1 MRRLPLVGLFL
12 AAIPLLL
19 STQASAA
26 KAQANKVKHAG
37 GPVWSVAI
45 DGLHV
50 AYASGGL
57 IHVWNLSTGAS
68 SVITGKYGNAL
79 HTANASQIA
88 IAGKRVA
95 WIKDQQFGNTEEG
108 EKLYTA
114 AMGGKA
120 RLIDHVYRYARDD
133 ASQTNGGWIEGVVGS
148 GNVLAVSTWHS
159 NGTVA
164 TDQQLSLVT
173 PVGLSPLAGG
183 DGAVVSQA
191 VDGGHIAVLQTSPW
205 STTTGADIYSPG
217 GDPLAEVSLAG
228 AREIAL
234 TGNQL
239 VVMTPPPLPTL
250 QIYDWTTGALVH
262 TWPVQG
268 AASVP
273 GPNQAAHVEAY
284 GRLVLYSVYSQYA
297 GGNETLHVLD
307 PVTGKDAVVATV
319 KGFGSNREWAIGS
332 RGLVYVVNSPLNSVT
347 GHGKLVF
354 VPTAKLEALLGR

>member
-1 MRRLPLVGLFL
+1 MTRLSVVGLFL

-26 KAQANKVKHAG
+26 KTQANKVKHAD

-45 DGLHV
+45 DGPRV

-57 IHVWNLSTGAS
+57 IHVWNVSTGVT
-68 SVITGKYGNAL
+68 SVITGRYGNAL

-164 TDQQLSLVT
+164 TDQQLSLIT
-173 PVGLSPLAGG
+173 PGGLGPLAGG
-183 DGAVVSQA
+183 PESIVSQA
-191 VDGGHIAVLQTSPW
+191 VDNGHIADLQTSPW
-205 STTTGADIYSPG
+205 STSTSADIYSSG
-217 GDPLAEVSLAG
+217 GDPLAEIPLAS
-228 AREIAL
+228 AQEIAL

-239 VVMTPPPLPTL
+239 VVMTPPPVPTL
-250 QIYDWTTGALVH
+250 EIYDWTTGALVH

-284 GRLVLYSVYSQYA
+284 GGLVLYSVYSQYV

-307 PVTGKDAVVATV
+307 PATGTDAVVGTV
-319 KGFGSNREWAIGS
+319 KGFGSNREWTIGS
-332 RGLVYVVNSPLNSVT
+332 HGLVYVLNSPANSVT
-347 GHGKLVF
+347 GHRKLMF
-354 VPTAKLEALLGR
+354 VPTAKLDALLGR